1 MCPLLLPSCVV
12 GSTNEDVT
20 QSPEISRVSDLEKL
34 TSIAVLMSL
43 QKRLLVQDG
52 VGLLWQFEGNF

>member
-1 MCPLLLPSCVV
+1 M
-12 GSTNEDVT
+12 T